1 MAISVLGENV
11 KNGVRWRALGA
22 FSTLDHNFLDEGS
35 ELKFSTVI
43 NGETL
48 KTIDKTP
55 SLCLDHCT
63 SLINDPST
71 SSLPC
76 STRHYSI
83 ECSSQV
89 RSEIRTFPCLAPPL
103 LSPGE

>member
-22 FSTLDHNFLDEGS
+22 FSTLDHNFLYEGS

-48 KTIDKTP
+48 KTIDKIP

-63 SLINDPST
+63 SLINDRSLNLQLALLH
-71 SSLPC
+71 SSLLNRMLF
-76 STRHYSI
+76 SG
-83 ECSSQV
+83 QK
-89 RSEIRTFPCLAPPL
+89 
-103 LSPGE
+103 